1 VQQGLQQVITEHYH
15 DVSSTIE
22 AVVEGLVDH
31 MSNWLPSRAR
41 ILYGQGERK
50 MRQEYEERS
59 RQISPNGVSGS

>member
-22 AVVEGLVDH
+22 AVVEGLVDQ
-31 MSNWLPSRAR
+31 MNNWLPARAR

-50 MRQEYEERS
+50 MQQEYEERS
-59 RQISPNGVSGS
+59 Q